1 MVPAAVVVAVMVVV
15 GVVVIVVVVCKR
27 KQKKSQ
33 YNTGSAVVVAVKL
46 RQYLPPGHVHPSTVV
61 STVKEVEV
69 AVVTATPSMGVPGNG
84 KTTQRH
90 THPPYTTK

>member
-15 GVVVIVVVVCKR
+15 GVGVVVVVCKR

-69 AVVTATPSMGVPGNG
+69 AVVTATP
-84 KTTQRH
+84 
-90 THPPYTTK
+90 

>member
-1 MVPAAVVVAVMVVV
+1 LWSVSVLLLLFAK
-15 GVVVIVVVVCKR
+15 GNK
-27 KQKKSQ
+27 KKSQ

-69 AVVTATPSMGVPGNG
+69 AVVTATP
-84 KTTQRH
+84 
-90 THPPYTTK
+90 